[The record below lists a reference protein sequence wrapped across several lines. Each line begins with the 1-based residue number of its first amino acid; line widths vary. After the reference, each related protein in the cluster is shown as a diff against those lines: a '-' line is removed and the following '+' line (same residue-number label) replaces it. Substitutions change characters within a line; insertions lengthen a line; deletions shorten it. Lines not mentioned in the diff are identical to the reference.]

1 MGNKSNQSEF
11 AQYVRRGNTQFLAG
25 CYDAMS
31 GLLAEKAGF
40 KALMSSGFAV
50 SAAHLGFPDVELYT
64 MTENLT
70 VVRNI
75 CGVASVPV
83 IADTDTGYGNA
94 INIMR
99 TVREFEKAGV
109 SGMIFEDQLSPK
121 KCAACAKRIE
131 LLPVEEAAGKIRAAI
146 EARQNPNTLVIA
158 RTDEVDEDA
167 AIKRATLYVE
177 AGADLI
183 QPISRCFRD
192 IDGLRRLRKAC
203 GVPLSLQILG
213 WLESDLSADEIREVA
228 GLACYPLVGLMSAA
242 KVLQDNFTA
251 LAADLGTHN
260 LPQQKMSMDEFKS
273 FIGFTEIELQ
283 QERFLLTE

>member
-1 MGNKSNQSEF
+1 MGNKSDQAEF
-11 AQYVRRGNTQFLAG
+11 TQDVRCGNTQFLAG

-99 TVREFEKAGV
+99 TVREFENAGV

-121 KCAACAKRIE
+121 KCAACANRIE
-131 LLPVEEAAGKIRAAI
+131 LLPVEEAVGKIRAAI
-146 EARQNPNTLVIA
+146 EARQI
-158 RTDEVDEDA
+158 
-167 AIKRATLYVE
+167 
-177 AGADLI
+177 LI
-183 QPISRCFRD
+183 
-192 IDGLRRLRKAC
+192 
-203 GVPLSLQILG
+203 
-213 WLESDLSADEIREVA
+213 
-228 GLACYPLVGLMSAA
+228 
-242 KVLQDNFTA
+242 
-251 LAADLGTHN
+251 
-260 LPQQKMSMDEFKS
+260 
-273 FIGFTEIELQ
+273 
-283 QERFLLTE
+283 LLL

>member
-1 MGNKSNQSEF
+1 
-11 AQYVRRGNTQFLAG
+11 
-25 CYDAMS
+25 MS

-99 TVREFEKAGV
+99 TVREFENAGV

-121 KCAACAKRIE
+121 NVRH
-131 LLPVEEAAGKIRAAI
+131 
-146 EARQNPNTLVIA
+146 A
-158 RTDEVDEDA
+158 RTASNYCLWKKPSE
-167 AIKRATLYVE
+167 K
-177 AGADLI
+177 
-183 QPISRCFRD
+183 F
-192 IDGLRRLRKAC
+192 
-203 GVPLSLQILG
+203 
-213 WLESDLSADEIREVA
+213 
-228 GLACYPLVGLMSAA
+228 
-242 KVLQDNFTA
+242 VL
-251 LAADLGTHN
+251 
-260 LPQQKMSMDEFKS
+260 P
-273 FIGFTEIELQ
+273 
-283 QERFLLTE
+283 